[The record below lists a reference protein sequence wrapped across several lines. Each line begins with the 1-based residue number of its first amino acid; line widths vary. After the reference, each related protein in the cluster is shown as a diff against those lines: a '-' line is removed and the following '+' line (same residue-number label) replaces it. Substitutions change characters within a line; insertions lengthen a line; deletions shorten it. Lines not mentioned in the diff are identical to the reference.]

1 MTLQKVLH
9 FTGHNIARDLDK
21 NLLDY
26 YPFSVIP
33 LSFYCDKG
41 NIFLCKGGCFMGV
54 LRIFHKYFEG
64 ASRCFQKD
72 SNISALC
79 FKCVLGC
86 FCQKSFTFCV
96 HMSFQLPMQTQS
108 DRNTLSTRLTQPSRT
123 QESHCN
129 TLEII
134 LKYL

>member
-64 ASRCFQKD
+64 ASRFFEKCFQKD

-86 FCQKSFTFCV
+86 FCQKKLYFLCIYVFSVT
-96 HMSFQLPMQTQS
+96 HANSIGQKHPET
-108 DRNTLSTRLTQPSRT
+108 TTT
-123 QESHCN
+123 
-129 TLEII
+129 
-134 LKYL
+134 